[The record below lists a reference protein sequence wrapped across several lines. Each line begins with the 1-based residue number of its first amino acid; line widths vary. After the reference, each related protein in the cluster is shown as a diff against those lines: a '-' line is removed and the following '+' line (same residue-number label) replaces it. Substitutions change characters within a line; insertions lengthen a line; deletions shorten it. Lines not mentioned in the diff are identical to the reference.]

1 MARFLRGSARAMIET
16 DSLRRVVGKQIKHY
30 RELLKMSQQDLG
42 SLCGF
47 RRSYIGSVERGER
60 NITIDNLER
69 IAKGLGI
76 AADRLLKTE
85 SLSTPK
91 N

>member
-1 MARFLRGSARAMIET
+1 MESDNLRK
-16 DSLRRVVGKQIKHY
+16 LVGRQIKHY

-42 SLCGF
+42 GLCGL

-69 IAKGLGI
+69 IAKGLGLSPHK
-76 AADRLLKTE
+76 LLRAEKPLGT
-85 SLSTPK
+85 SK
-91 N
+91 D

>member
-1 MARFLRGSARAMIET
+1 MSDTDYLRSI
-16 DSLRRVVGKQIKHY
+16 VGKQIKYY
-30 RELLKMSQQDLG
+30 RELLNMSQQDLG
-42 SLCGF
+42 NLSGF

-69 IAKGLGI
+69 IAKGLGVSPH
-76 AADRLLKTE
+76 LLLTFP
-85 SLSTPK
+85 PK

>member
-1 MARFLRGSARAMIET
+1 MMDK

-30 RELLKMSQQDLG
+30 RELLNLSQQDLG
-42 SLCGF
+42 GLCGL

-69 IAKGLGI
+69 IARGLGLSPEK
-76 AADRLLKTE
+76 LLRTKT
-85 SLSTPK
+85 SVGSAK
-91 N
+91 D